1 MFAHR
6 GSLMLES
13 IKENIEAIGA
23 ACVMFLCSPRT
34 CLIST
39 IDGEKLCGAGTRIL
53 SSSCTIHHFHHLP
66 NSNHLEQI
74 LPTILLNHII

>member
-13 IKENIEAIGA
+13 IQENIEAIGV

-39 IDGEKLCGAGTRIL
+39 IDGEKLFCAGT
-53 SSSCTIHHFHHLP
+53 
-66 NSNHLEQI
+66 
-74 LPTILLNHII
+74 

>member
-13 IKENIEAIGA
+13 IKENIEAIGG
-23 ACVMFLCSPRT
+23 ACVMLLCSPRT

-39 IDGEKLCGAGTRIL
+39 IDGEKNMWCW
-53 SSSCTIHHFHHLP
+53 
-66 NSNHLEQI
+66 NMNLEF
-74 LPTILLNHII
+74 